1 MSIFEKTKDAVQTVE
16 DGYNKAEGEV
26 DSFFSRNRYTVV
38 ILSGVAVGIVV
49 LAVLALIGA
58 F

>member
-1 MSIFEKTKDAVQTVE
+1 MSIFNKAKDAVQKVE

-38 ILSGVAVGIVV
+38 IMAGVAVGIVLLAV
-49 LAVLALIGA
+49 LAVL
-58 F
+58 